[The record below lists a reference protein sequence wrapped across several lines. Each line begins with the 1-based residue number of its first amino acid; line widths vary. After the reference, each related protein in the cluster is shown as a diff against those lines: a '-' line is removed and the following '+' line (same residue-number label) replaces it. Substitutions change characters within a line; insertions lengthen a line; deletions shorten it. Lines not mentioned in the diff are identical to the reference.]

1 MALISAVRAFVRR
14 AVHITGEAGASLV
27 EYTLLVA
34 LIAAVAIGAIT
45 VLGNG
50 AKDTLCGAGNA
61 IAGATST
68 TVAGGSGGSTSTA
81 TC

>member
-1 MALISAVRAFVRR
+1 MALITAVRSFFAR
-14 AVHITGEAGASLV
+14 AVRVTGEAGASLV

-61 IAGATST
+61 IASAGATTT
-68 TVAGGSGGSTSTA
+68 TVAGGSSSSTS
-81 TC
+81 C